1 MKSKSAPVTSWM
13 VELRIFAGRVTGLTS
28 YRANLCHTAG
38 LEDFDR
44 WNHGNDFLPA
54 NARRYVEFLSEQIG
68 VGDRSRLNRPRALPD
83 NHHLQLR
90 PRNLVEGLAK
100 VQSSKTKFKVQS
112 PKSRPWTLEYALC
125 RMPFIRLMWAD
136 SSVGRATGF

>member
-13 VELRIFAGRVTGLTS
+13 VEPANLCRPCQGLTS

-68 VGDRSRLNRPRALPD
+68 VGSVSSQPAPSAPR
-83 NHHLQLR
+83 
-90 PRNLVEGLAK
+90 
-100 VQSSKTKFKVQS
+100 QSSSTT
-112 PKSRPWTLEYALC
+112 PPLEL
-125 RMPFIRLMWAD
+125 
-136 SSVGRATGF
+136 G